1 MVKKIAFCILVDFTY
16 PFNIVN
22 VWQIDL
28 IFVVNLCNETQ
39 KWSWMA
45 KNVFRYL
52 CNVFWRKKG
61 QKSGNCI
68 NLDKHLKY
76 KARKW
81 NLLFC
86 ETPSSLFGTNKLQW
100 SKSKKSLFSENSNF
114 VSRCR
119 RTYLLSSFK
128 WGQLCKNLKLTVFTS
143 DSVAKQENVRTEA
156 HSVGNLCRI
165 LLSSRFYLKSI
176 LENVKVQKMPFLQF

>member
-1 MVKKIAFCILVDFTY
+1 
-16 PFNIVN
+16 
-22 VWQIDL
+22 
-28 IFVVNLCNETQ
+28 
-39 KWSWMA
+39 MA
-45 KNVFRYL
+45 KDIFRYL
-52 CNVFWRKKG
+52 CILTEKKV

-165 LLSSRFYLKSI
+165 LLSSRFYVKSI
-176 LENVKVQKMPFLQF
+176 LENVKVQKMLLRQFLGL